1 LKYGTLPIVRAIGG
15 LDDTIDQYDEKTGDG
30 TGFKFNYLTPQAIY
44 DTIGWAVSTFY
55 DRKKHLQKMVK
66 RAMRKNYSWN
76 KSAKKYVDSY
86 KMVINKN

>member
-1 LKYGTLPIVRAIGG
+1 
-15 LDDTIDQYDEKTGDG
+15 
-30 TGFKFNYLTPQAIY
+30 LTPQAIY